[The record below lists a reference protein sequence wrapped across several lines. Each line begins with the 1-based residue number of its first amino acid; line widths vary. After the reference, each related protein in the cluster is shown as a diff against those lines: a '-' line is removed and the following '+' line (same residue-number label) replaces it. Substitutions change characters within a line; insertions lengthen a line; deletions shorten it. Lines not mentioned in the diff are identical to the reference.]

1 MLRCLTIFVTLA
13 LAVPD
18 ASAAD
23 AQNLFK
29 TGGGV
34 GAVKCPE
41 FLNVMADA
49 RQRGGVATVG
59 GVNAVTAY
67 LHYVLGFQTGFNAE
81 AEGVYDIFAG
91 LGDNAGIKALYAI
104 EPWCASNP
112 DKNFSLAVS
121 T

>member
-1 MLRCLTIFVTLA
+1 MCQHSDQPTADGHFGVHLPPMLRRLTIFVTLA

-91 LGDNAGIKALYAI
+91 LGTTRA
-104 EPWCASNP
+104 
-112 DKNFSLAVS
+112 
-121 T
+121 